1 MQQRIE
7 EIWRE
12 LKRKVP
18 LEQIFYL
25 SLVLAFCQ
33 NQRKEKGKITQ
44 AGVKEVLERIQGYNL
59 RVAFT
64 RIFQFIRWEIL
75 DDKDIEEMFQIEV
88 SLFREYLEKGGK
100 LSELFQMIFAQA
112 GKWDVYA
119 PTPTEVRKLIV
130 DILGFHKA
138 HRIADFCC
146 GGAGLGLELWK
157 RLTIRN
163 KEVSFHGEELNRN
176 LCDAAQ
182 LYFSA
187 YEVPDGEIEE
197 RDILTI
203 PDTAESQSY
212 DIIVLDIPRGQNVT
226 EVYDEKDPRLLC
238 FNKKNIYSDWI
249 FIQDVLYR
257 LKKTGTAA
265 VLVTPGAL
273 TRVNEE
279 ILREQIVVNDWLEAV
294 ITLPENL
301 YSKYYAGTELL
312 IFNKD
317 KESSRKGKVIFID
330 ISKEFKRQGRRTV
343 EITEAGLLQVR
354 EIFVH
359 SWEVKGV
366 SAVCS
371 REQIQKNQYS
381 FKPSQYIQQEDE
393 WEFVSELV
401 LEDIAQITR
410 GAQVPKRA
418 DVVED
423 GDVYFL
429 NIKDIQEKR
438 IQYEGADKVR
448 STNSVCKG
456 KYRIQKDDILITSK
470 GTALKLAIV
479 EDYSP
484 EAYISGNLTLIR
496 VNPEKYHPYVLFEYL
511 NSRQGQISL
520 ERIQSGTT
528 IRILSNASL
537 QKLKIPEYHLEKMRE
552 IGKELKE
559 NQTVFYREKYMLEKQ
574 LKDHEDRLREINDSL
589 RKNNL
594 RLIGV
599 PEGAERD

>member
-100 LSELFQMIFAQA
+100 LSELFQIIFAQA

-418 DVVED
+418 EVVED

-574 LKDHEDRLREINDSL
+574 YENKRKHLLKELEVL
-589 RKNNL
+589 
-594 RLIGV
+594 
-599 PEGAERD
+599 

>member
-75 DDKDIEEMFQIEV
+75 DDEDIEEMFQIEV

-574 LKDHEDRLREINDSL
+574 YENKRKHLLKELEVL
-589 RKNNL
+589 
-594 RLIGV
+594 
-599 PEGAERD
+599 

>member
-25 SLVLAFCQ
+25 SLVLALCQ

-574 LKDHEDRLREINDSL
+574 YENKRKHLLKELEVL
-589 RKNNL
+589 
-594 RLIGV
+594 
-599 PEGAERD
+599 

>member
-496 VNPEKYHPYVLFEYL
+496 VNSEKYHPYVLFEYL

-537 QKLKIPEYHLEKMRE
+537 QKLKIPEYNLEKMRE
-552 IGKELKE
+552 IGKGLKE

-574 LKDHEDRLREINDSL
+574 YENKRKHLLKELEVL
-589 RKNNL
+589 
-594 RLIGV
+594 
-599 PEGAERD
+599 

>member
-1 MQQRIE
+1 M
-7 EIWRE
+7 
-12 LKRKVP
+12 
-18 LEQIFYL
+18 
-25 SLVLAFCQ
+25 
-33 NQRKEKGKITQ
+33 
-44 AGVKEVLERIQGYNL
+44 
-59 RVAFT
+59 
-64 RIFQFIRWEIL
+64 
-75 DDKDIEEMFQIEV
+75 
-88 SLFREYLEKGGK
+88 
-100 LSELFQMIFAQA
+100 
-112 GKWDVYA
+112 
-119 PTPTEVRKLIV
+119 
-130 DILGFHKA
+130 
-138 HRIADFCC
+138 
-146 GGAGLGLELWK
+146 
-157 RLTIRN
+157 
-163 KEVSFHGEELNRN
+163 
-176 LCDAAQ
+176 
-182 LYFSA
+182 
-187 YEVPDGEIEE
+187 PDGEIEE

-574 LKDHEDRLREINDSL
+574 YENKRKHLLKELEVL
-589 RKNNL
+589 
-594 RLIGV
+594 
-599 PEGAERD
+599 

>member
-7 EIWRE
+7 EIWGE

-130 DILGFHKA
+130 DILGFYKA

-574 LKDHEDRLREINDSL
+574 YENKRKHLLKELEVL
-589 RKNNL
+589 
-594 RLIGV
+594 
-599 PEGAERD
+599 

>member
-112 GKWDVYA
+112 GKWDVYV

-552 IGKELKE
+552 IGKGLKE

-574 LKDHEDRLREINDSL
+574 YENKRKHLLKELEVL
-589 RKNNL
+589 
-594 RLIGV
+594 
-599 PEGAERD
+599 

>member
-371 REQIQKNQYS
+371 REQIQRNQYS

-574 LKDHEDRLREINDSL
+574 YENKRKHLLKELEVL
-589 RKNNL
+589 
-594 RLIGV
+594 
-599 PEGAERD
+599 

>member
-44 AGVKEVLERIQGYNL
+44 AGVKEVLEKIQGYNL

-64 RIFQFIRWEIL
+64 RIFQFIHWETL

-574 LKDHEDRLREINDSL
+574 YENKRKHLLKELEVL
-589 RKNNL
+589 
-594 RLIGV
+594 
-599 PEGAERD
+599 

>member
-574 LKDHEDRLREINDSL
+574 YENKRKHLLKELEVL
-589 RKNNL
+589 
-594 RLIGV
+594 
-599 PEGAERD
+599 

>member
-559 NQTVFYREKYMLEKQ
+559 NQTAFYREKYMLEKQ
-574 LKDHEDRLREINDSL
+574 YENKRKHLLKELEVL
-589 RKNNL
+589 
-594 RLIGV
+594 
-599 PEGAERD
+599 

>member
-187 YEVPDGEIEE
+187 YEVPDGEIEG

-381 FKPSQYIQQEDE
+381 FKPSQYIQQENE

-574 LKDHEDRLREINDSL
+574 YENKRKHLLKELEVL
-589 RKNNL
+589 
-594 RLIGV
+594 
-599 PEGAERD
+599 

>member
-7 EIWRE
+7 EIWRK

-381 FKPSQYIQQEDE
+381 FKPSQYIQQENE

-574 LKDHEDRLREINDSL
+574 YENKRKHLLKELEVL
-589 RKNNL
+589 
-594 RLIGV
+594 
-599 PEGAERD
+599 

>member
-1 MQQRIE
+1 M
-7 EIWRE
+7 
-12 LKRKVP
+12 KRKVP

-33 NQRKEKGKITQ
+33 NQRKEKGKISQ

-574 LKDHEDRLREINDSL
+574 YENKRKHLLKELEVL
-589 RKNNL
+589 
-594 RLIGV
+594 
-599 PEGAERD
+599 

>member
-381 FKPSQYIQQEDE
+381 FKPSQYIQQENE

-574 LKDHEDRLREINDSL
+574 YENKRKHLLKELEVL
-589 RKNNL
+589 
-594 RLIGV
+594 
-599 PEGAERD
+599 

>member
-212 DIIVLDIPRGQNVT
+212 DVIVLDIPRGQNVT

-574 LKDHEDRLREINDSL
+574 YENKRKHLLKELEL
-589 RKNNL
+589 L
-594 RLIGV
+594 
-599 PEGAERD
+599 

>member
-33 NQRKEKGKITQ
+33 NQREEKGKITQ

-100 LSELFQMIFAQA
+100 LSELFQIIFAQA

-212 DIIVLDIPRGQNVT
+212 DIIVLDIPRGKNVT

-574 LKDHEDRLREINDSL
+574 YENKRKHLLKELEVL
-589 RKNNL
+589 
-594 RLIGV
+594 
-599 PEGAERD
+599 

>member
-418 DVVED
+418 EVVED

-574 LKDHEDRLREINDSL
+574 YENKRKHLLKELEVL
-589 RKNNL
+589 
-594 RLIGV
+594 
-599 PEGAERD
+599 

>member
-343 EITEAGLLQVR
+343 EITEAGLLQVW

-574 LKDHEDRLREINDSL
+574 YENKRKHLLKELEVL
-589 RKNNL
+589 
-594 RLIGV
+594 
-599 PEGAERD
+599 

>member
-559 NQTVFYREKYMLEKQ
+559 NQTVFYREKYKLEKQ
-574 LKDHEDRLREINDSL
+574 YENKRKHLLKELEVL
-589 RKNNL
+589 
-594 RLIGV
+594 
-599 PEGAERD
+599 

>member
-537 QKLKIPEYHLEKMRE
+537 QKLKIPEYH
-552 IGKELKE
+552 
-559 NQTVFYREKYMLEKQ
+559 
-574 LKDHEDRLREINDSL
+574 
-589 RKNNL
+589 
-594 RLIGV
+594 
-599 PEGAERD
+599 

>member
-496 VNPEKYHPYVLFEYL
+496 VNSEKYHPYVLFEYL

-574 LKDHEDRLREINDSL
+574 YENKRKHLLKELEVL
-589 RKNNL
+589 
-594 RLIGV
+594 
-599 PEGAERD
+599 

>member
-18 LEQIFYL
+18 LEQMFYL

-130 DILGFHKA
+130 DILGFYKA

-574 LKDHEDRLREINDSL
+574 YENKRKHLLKELEVL
-589 RKNNL
+589 
-594 RLIGV
+594 
-599 PEGAERD
+599 

>member
-100 LSELFQMIFAQA
+100 LSELFQIIFAQA

-212 DIIVLDIPRGQNVT
+212 DIIVLDIPRGKNVT

-574 LKDHEDRLREINDSL
+574 YENKRKHLLKELEVL
-589 RKNNL
+589 
-594 RLIGV
+594 
-599 PEGAERD
+599 

>member
-317 KESSRKGKVIFID
+317 KESSRRGKVIFID

-574 LKDHEDRLREINDSL
+574 YENKRKHLLKELEVL
-589 RKNNL
+589 
-594 RLIGV
+594 
-599 PEGAERD
+599 

>member
-456 KYRIQKDDILITSK
+456 KYRIQKDGILITSK

-559 NQTVFYREKYMLEKQ
+559 NQTVFYREKCL
-574 LKDHEDRLREINDSL
+574 
-589 RKNNL
+589 
-594 RLIGV
+594 
-599 PEGAERD
+599 

>member
-317 KESSRKGKVIFID
+317 KESSRKGKVIFIN

-574 LKDHEDRLREINDSL
+574 YENKRKHLLKELEVL
-589 RKNNL
+589 
-594 RLIGV
+594 
-599 PEGAERD
+599 

>member
-537 QKLKIPEYHLEKMRE
+537 QKLKIPEYNLEKMRE
-552 IGKELKE
+552 IGKGLKE

-574 LKDHEDRLREINDSL
+574 YENKRKHLLKELEVL
-589 RKNNL
+589 
-594 RLIGV
+594 
-599 PEGAERD
+599 

>member
-44 AGVKEVLERIQGYNL
+44 AGVKEVLEKIQGYNL

-574 LKDHEDRLREINDSL
+574 YENKRKHLLKELEVL
-589 RKNNL
+589 
-594 RLIGV
+594 
-599 PEGAERD
+599 

>member
-212 DIIVLDIPRGQNVT
+212 DIIVLDIPRGKNVT

-574 LKDHEDRLREINDSL
+574 YENKRKHLLKELEVL
-589 RKNNL
+589 
-594 RLIGV
+594 
-599 PEGAERD
+599 

>member
-7 EIWRE
+7 EIWRK

-574 LKDHEDRLREINDSL
+574 YENKRKHLLKELEVL
-589 RKNNL
+589 
-594 RLIGV
+594 
-599 PEGAERD
+599 

>member
-343 EITEAGLLQVR
+343 EITESGLLQAWK
-354 EIFVH
+354 IFVH

-574 LKDHEDRLREINDSL
+574 YENKRKHLLKELEVL
-589 RKNNL
+589 
-594 RLIGV
+594 
-599 PEGAERD
+599 

>member
-75 DDKDIEEMFQIEV
+75 DNKDIEEMFQIEV

-574 LKDHEDRLREINDSL
+574 YENKRKHLLKELEVL
-589 RKNNL
+589 
-594 RLIGV
+594 
-599 PEGAERD
+599 

>member
-371 REQIQKNQYS
+371 REQIQKNQYF

-574 LKDHEDRLREINDSL
+574 YENKRKHLLKELEVL
-589 RKNNL
+589 
-594 RLIGV
+594 
-599 PEGAERD
+599 

>member
-112 GKWDVYA
+112 GKWGVYA

-574 LKDHEDRLREINDSL
+574 YENKRKHLLKELEVL
-589 RKNNL
+589 
-594 RLIGV
+594 
-599 PEGAERD
+599 

>member
-64 RIFQFIRWEIL
+64 RIFQFVRWEIL

-410 GAQVPKRA
+410 GAQVSKRA
-418 DVVED
+418 EVVED

-574 LKDHEDRLREINDSL
+574 YENKRKHLLKELEVL
-589 RKNNL
+589 
-594 RLIGV
+594 
-599 PEGAERD
+599 

>member
-212 DIIVLDIPRGQNVT
+212 DVIVLDIPRGQNVT

-574 LKDHEDRLREINDSL
+574 YENKRKHLLKELEVL
-589 RKNNL
+589 
-594 RLIGV
+594 
-599 PEGAERD
+599 

>member
-343 EITEAGLLQVR
+343 EITEVGLLQVR

-574 LKDHEDRLREINDSL
+574 YENKRKHLLKELEVL
-589 RKNNL
+589 
-594 RLIGV
+594 
-599 PEGAERD
+599 